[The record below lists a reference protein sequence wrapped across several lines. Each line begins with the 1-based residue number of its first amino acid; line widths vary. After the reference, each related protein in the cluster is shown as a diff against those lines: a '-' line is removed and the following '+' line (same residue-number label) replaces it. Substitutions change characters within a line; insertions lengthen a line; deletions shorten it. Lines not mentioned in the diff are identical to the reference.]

1 MPRLRLSCAL
11 AAVVTASACGG
22 SWSNKDLEF
31 LGALPSRA
39 ELKSKLPGVATTSS
53 PLLGRTQAELG
64 VGEPSKAYADAQKAS
79 RDFNGLLDS
88 LLTVVDTIR
97 QLPPTQRSASSR
109 RWGPYPDSKNPGA
122 EFVLDMTQTD
132 AKTYAYVVR
141 VRKAPADWVDILEGA
156 FVASEQL
163 TRGAGQLRLLP
174 AAAKAVISV
183 GAPLDQLEKVEVG
196 YFTAD
201 FPKRV
206 DMALTFV
213 PGASSGLSALGYV
226 YREQASGAGA
236 IAYQVRSTS
245 ADVTVADAVALWN
258 PDGAGRA
265 ALQVKEGRYT
275 GAATAECWDAGFKVV
290 FFKEGWTGGASGGE
304 QSACATVEGL

>member
-1 MPRLRLSCAL
+1 MTRSVTLASVAAL
-11 AAVVTASACGG
+11 VLSACGG

-31 LGALPSRA
+31 LGALPSRS
-39 ELKSKLPGVATTSS
+39 ELQSKLPGVASTSS
-53 PLLGRTQAELG
+53 PLLGSRQDELA
-64 VGEPSKAYADAQKAS
+64 VGEASVAYADAKKAS

-97 QLPPTQRSASSR
+97 QLPPSQRTATSR

-132 AKTYAYVVR
+132 ARNYAYVVR
-141 VRKAPADWVDILEGA
+141 VRKAPADFVDILLGN
-156 FVASEQL
+156 FVATDQL
-163 TRGAGQLRLLP
+163 TKGAGQLVLLP
-174 AAAKAVISV
+174 AAAKKVIAVSS
-183 GAPLDQLEKVEVG
+183 PLDQLEKLEVG

-206 DMALTFV
+206 DMLLTFV
-213 PGASSGLSALGYV
+213 PGAASGLSGVGYV

-236 IAYQVRSTS
+236 IAYQFRSTN
-245 ADVTVADAVALWN
+245 ADVTVADVVALWN

-265 ALQVKEGRYT
+265 GTQVKEGRYT
-275 GAATAECWDAGFKVV
+275 GASKAECWDKDFKVV
-290 FFKEGWTGGASGGE
+290 HFREGWAGGAMGGDP
-304 QSACATVEGL
+304 SACATIEGL